1 MELRFSWKA
10 VAAGIIL
17 TAVLGPVFRFV
28 IPSFTGILSIIVA
41 AVACG
46 YIADGEYPC
55 GALNGT
61 IMGAMVG
68 LINILIVY
76 LKTGSMNAAIL
87 SILLYAL
94 AGDVSLGI
102 LGGAA
107 GSVLRSATES

>member
-10 VAAGIIL
+10 VAAGILI
-17 TAVLGPVFRFV
+17 TAALGPVFRFV

-41 AVACG
+41 AVVCG
-46 YIADGEYPC
+46 YIADSEYPG
-55 GALNGT
+55 GALNGA
-61 IMGAMVG
+61 IMGAAVG

-87 SILLYAL
+87 SILIYAL

-102 LGGAA
+102 LGGAS
-107 GSVLRSATES
+107 GSVLRSAIES